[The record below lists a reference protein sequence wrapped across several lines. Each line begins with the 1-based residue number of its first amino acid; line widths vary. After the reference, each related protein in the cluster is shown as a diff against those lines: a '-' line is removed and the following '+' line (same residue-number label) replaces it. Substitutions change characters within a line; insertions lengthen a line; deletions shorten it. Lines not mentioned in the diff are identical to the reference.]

1 MSKMEINIIVRDIEN
16 YNVLKKFLKSRKI
29 TIMGEYF
36 PGDYGFPEKTDYL
49 CNVEVLITME
59 DYMALANDSDIDVS
73 FILNTAMSFP
83 LMDDLN
89 NLPFIKKYMNKNL
102 QSPDKNREGDDKYLE
117 ERLNKIN
124 TFLSASHLF
133 MLKMFK
139 KDRGVV
145 NHYIKSKMMSTEDKI
160 EDLNQMIEYFE
171 GNPDDIE
178 SQRFEDCAFLQKIK
192 KRILKNEA
200 NKIKKAAKRDT
211 SDVAS

>member
-59 DYMALANDSDIDVS
+59 DYKALADDPDIDVS

-171 GNPDDIE
+171 GNPDDID

-192 KRILKNEA
+192 KIILKNEK
-200 NKIKKAAKRDT
+200 NKTKKSAERDT
-211 SDVAS
+211 SNVAS

>member
-1 MSKMEINIIVRDIEN
+1 MSKMEINIIVRDIDN

-49 CNVEVLITME
+49 CSVEVLITME
-59 DYMALANDSDIDVS
+59 DYMALADDSDIDVS

-171 GNPDDIE
+171 GDPNDIE

-192 KRILKNEA
+192 KRIQKNEA

-211 SDVAS
+211 SNVAS

>member
-1 MSKMEINIIVRDIEN
+1 MSKMEINIIVRDIDN

-49 CNVEVLITME
+49 CSVEVLITME
-59 DYMALANDSDIDVS
+59 DYMALADDSDIDVS

-117 ERLNKIN
+117 ERLNKIH

-145 NHYIKSKMMSTEDKI
+145 NHYIKSKMMSTKDKI
-160 EDLNQMIEYFE
+160 EDLDQMIEYFE

-178 SQRFEDCAFLQKIK
+178 SQRFEDCAFIQKIK
-192 KRILKNEA
+192 KRILKNET
-200 NKIKKAAKRDT
+200 NKAKKAAKRNT